1 MLDTGLTE
9 ERLEIYL
16 LYLEVGGKVTVRKV
30 KIFLKN
36 VFSLCLK
43 TRLIVQIIS
52 KVAVTNSPT
61 PMTPIMA
68 IETSH
73 TVSIKHISF
82 KQCNSLVNLRGRLI
96 GKMYP

>member
-1 MLDTGLTE
+1 M
-9 ERLEIYL
+9 
-16 LYLEVGGKVTVRKV
+16 TVRKV

-68 IETSH
+68 IKHLTQ
-73 TVSIKHISF
+73 SIYKTY
-82 KQCNSLVNLRGRLI
+82 LI
-96 GKMYP
+96 LNNVIPGEP